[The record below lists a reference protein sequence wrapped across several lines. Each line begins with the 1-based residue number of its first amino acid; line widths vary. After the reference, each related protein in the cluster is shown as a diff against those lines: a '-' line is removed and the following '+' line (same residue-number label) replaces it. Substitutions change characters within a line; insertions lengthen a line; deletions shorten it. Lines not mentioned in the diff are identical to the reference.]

1 LVTYVCIIA
10 TLRSNTD
17 YLQAIVVTERD
28 VVAAR
33 EPEFDDHEDI
43 DRVVDEEKDIE
54 LDVSFSFRGASACI
68 QFGHFSS

>member
-1 LVTYVCIIA
+1 LATYVCIIA
-10 TLRSNTD
+10 TLRTRTD

-33 EPEFDDHEDI
+33 EPEFDNREELI

-54 LDVSFSFRGASACI
+54 LDVSFSFRGASA
-68 QFGHFSS
+68 QSGHFSS